1 MVVDIQGLNQNQR
14 TAVLWGDGP
23 LLVLAGPGSG
33 KTRVLTFRVARLMQ
47 EKEDASVLA
56 LTFTNKAAAEMRE
69 RVDYLLGQRADRAHL
84 CTFHSFA
91 TDILRQHGSHVSVRP
106 DFTLLTQ
113 DVDRIALL
121 EPLALEL
128 GEEGHPVPTDRKN
141 LLGFIDRLFAESYD
155 GGSKAPSLVQTPPWV
170 PLIFAG
176 YCDALVTSNRLDFGG
191 LLHFSRRLL
200 QEKPGVARV
209 IRLGWTHV
217 CVDEFQDTNKAQYDL
232 LQLIVAEKRPNLF
245 VVADDDQ
252 IIYQWNG
259 ASPDRLQSL
268 QADYAMEV
276 VQLPENYRCPPE
288 IISLANKLITN
299 NKFRSIGR
307 KPLEAYRS
315 AGLSKNVIRYFAF
328 DSPQEEFSG
337 VARDIIERGLAPG
350 DCVILA
356 RTTKFLEQA
365 ASVLR
370 TAGIAAYVTQRKN
383 EFDTPA
389 VRLLFNALRLA
400 NARHDRDVLRR
411 LCVAWEDLTGLTL
424 EVEDVAAA
432 ASLIGGDFLRAWGDA
447 ASAVKADPPS
457 KAILDRIK
465 LSLVDRLD
473 FLSIAEW
480 FLANGW
486 RSWEDSNSQE
496 VAAEIETWSDL
507 HKALVSEHSMENLTL
522 NTYLQQMDLASKAP
536 LPPPNAIRCM
546 TVHGSKGLEF
556 KHVYVTGMA
565 QEVLPSF
572 QALKKGSNSRE
583 LEEERRN
590 CFVAITRVQ
599 ETLTLTR
606 ARRYNSWSKEP
617 SQFLAEM
624 GIVEQ
629 GVIKSF

>member
-1 MVVDIQGLNQNQR
+1 MAVDIRGLNQNQR
-14 TAVLWGDGP
+14 TAVLWDDGP

-47 EKEDASVLA
+47 EQEDVSVLA

-69 RVDYLLGQRADRAHL
+69 RVDRLLGQRADRAHL

-91 TDILRQHGSHVSVRP
+91 TEVLRQHGSHVRVRP

-121 EPLALEL
+121 EPLALAL
-128 GEEGHPVPTDRKN
+128 DEEGHLVPTDRKN
-141 LLGFIDRLFAESYD
+141 LLGLIDRLFAESYD
-155 GGSKAPSLVQTPPWV
+155 GGSEAPSLVETPSWV
-170 PLIFAG
+170 PLIFSG
-176 YCDALVTSNRLDFGG
+176 YCDALVTANRLDFGG

-209 IRLGWTHV
+209 LRLGWTHV

-232 LQLIVAEKRPNLF
+232 LRLIVAEKRPNLF

-259 ASPDRLQSL
+259 ASPERLQAL
-268 QADYAMEV
+268 QTDYAMEV

-288 IISLANKLITN
+288 IIGLANKLIAN
-299 NKFRSIGR
+299 NKFRSVDK
-307 KPLEAYRS
+307 KPLAAFRS
-315 AGLSKNVIRYFAF
+315 ASLDNDVIRYFAF
-328 DSPQEEFSG
+328 DTPQEEVAG
-337 VARDIIERGLAPG
+337 VARDIGERRLALP

-356 RTTKFLEQA
+356 RTTKLLEQA
-365 ASVLR
+365 ASALR
-370 TAGIAAYVTQRKN
+370 GAGFAVYVTQRKN
-383 EFDTPA
+383 EFDTPV
-389 VRLLFNALRLA
+389 VRLIFNALRLT

-411 LCVAWEDLTGLTL
+411 LCVAWEDLTGVTL

-432 ASLIGGDFLRAWGDA
+432 AGLLGGDFLRAWGNA
-447 ASAVKADPPS
+447 ASVSEIDPPS

-465 LSLVDRLD
+465 VSLVDRLD
-473 FLSIAEW
+473 FPFIIDW
-480 FLANGW
+480 FLAEGW
-486 RSWEDSNSQE
+486 KPWDDPNSRE
-496 VAAEIETWSDL
+496 VADEIETWSDL
-507 HKALVSEHSMENLTL
+507 HGDLVREHSAENLTL

-536 LPPPNAIRCM
+536 LPPPSAIRCM
-546 TVHGSKGLEF
+546 TVHGAKGLEF
-556 KHVYVTGMA
+556 KHVYLIGMA

-572 QALKKGSNSRE
+572 QALKKGPKSRE

-606 ARRYNSWSKEP
+606 AREYNGWSKEP

-624 GIVEQ
+624 GIEEQ
-629 GVIKSF
+629 Q